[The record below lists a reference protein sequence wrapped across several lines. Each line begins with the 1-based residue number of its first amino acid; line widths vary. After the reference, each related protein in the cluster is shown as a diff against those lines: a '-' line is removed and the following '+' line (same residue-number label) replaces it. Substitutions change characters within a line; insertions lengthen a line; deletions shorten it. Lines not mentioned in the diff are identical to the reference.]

1 VKGEIMRFNKKIL
14 TLAFILLVQ
23 FLFATVYCGNSY
35 DVTTAGETLNL
46 PQNSI
51 STIAVNKSTSVGN
64 VALVLS
70 CGGAKGF
77 AHVGVIQAL
86 ERHGFNITSVA
97 GTSMG
102 SLVGGLYATG
112 EMENILNFIDTLDIL
127 EMIKLTD
134 ITVSNK
140 GLLKGDKVIEK
151 MEEMIPDRNIE
162 DLDIPYCA
170 IATDIING
178 KEKVFTSG
186 KLYDAIRAS
195 ISIPAVFKPMEINGH
210 YYVDGGVLNP
220 IPINRVVRKQHDILV
235 AVNVN
240 AAIPPEKKKKSAVEH
255 KYSKQTKQLYAKI
268 DNFILK
274 NKTDNI
280 SYFNLTT
287 KSIHLMF
294 NQISEMTI
302 AQNPPD
308 ILINISGDQYG
319 VFDFYK
325 AKEIV
330 AAGDRAA
337 EKAIQAY
344 LKNKKK

>member
-1 VKGEIMRFNKKIL
+1 MKKDI
-14 TLAFILLVQ
+14 
-23 FLFATVYCGNSY
+23 
-35 DVTTAGETLNL
+35 
-46 PQNSI
+46 
-51 STIAVNKSTSVGN
+51 
-64 VALVLS
+64 ALVLS
-70 CGGAKGF
+70 SGGAKGF

-112 EMENILNFIDTLDIL
+112 EMDNFLNFIDSLDVL

-162 DLDIPYCA
+162 DLNIPYCA
-170 IATDIING
+170 IATDIVNG

-195 ISIPAVFKPMEINGH
+195 ISIPTVFKPVKIDGH
-210 YYVDGGVLNP
+210 FYVDGGVLNP
-220 IPINRVVRKQHDILV
+220 IPINRVARKQHDILV

-240 AAIPPEKKKKSAVEH
+240 AAIPPEKEKKSPVEN
-255 KYSKQTKQLYAKI
+255 KYIEQIKKLHAKI
-268 DNFILK
+268 GNLIPK

-280 SYFNLTT
+280 GYFNLTT
-287 KSIHLMF
+287 KTINLML
-294 NQISEMTI
+294 NQISEITL

-308 ILINISGDQYG
+308 ILINISNKQYG
-319 VFDFYK
+319 AFDFYK

-330 AAGDRAA
+330 ATGDRAA
-337 EKAIQAY
+337 EKAIKKY
-344 LKNKKK
+344 LKK